1 MKDLEQTVDVDRE
14 LFLSLI
20 PVYGDQQF
28 WRLTEETDLSSFGK
42 LAVRTAWSSR
52 YVGIYVMASMA
63 YDIVNFLS

>member
-1 MKDLEQTVDVDRE
+1 MKDLERRVDVDKE

-20 PVYGDQQF
+20 PMYGDVKF
-28 WRLTEETDLSSFGK
+28 WHLTEGTDLSSFGK
-42 LAVRTAWSSR
+42 LAARTAWSSR